1 MIVSLEGKGE
11 LMREEIE
18 KEREEKIYEKL
29 SAHKHL
35 FLRFIIAKFY
45 FFQMLIFEEQ
55 NSFKFRHIHTQNLDL
70 PRKAILNSLLLY
82 ENKGENETERREG
95 IERGERG
102 RGGDSALPY
111 VTSRCRVLF
120 SKIQA

>member
-1 MIVSLEGKGE
+1 
-11 LMREEIE
+11 MREEIE

-55 NSFKFRHIHTQNLDL
+55 NSFKFRHIHTHTHAKNLHVGRL
-70 PRKAILNSLLLY
+70 AEPMYKI
-82 ENKGENETERREG
+82 NKKHRTINN
-95 IERGERG
+95 
-102 RGGDSALPY
+102 
-111 VTSRCRVLF
+111 
-120 SKIQA
+120 